1 MKNEKNTAIGT
12 TYTSADKQREA
23 VTKKLKYGSLSWGF
37 AVIVVVLCIA
47 VNLAASLLSARLDL
61 RVDITDDE
69 ARFFTISDGTKSFFE
84 KLFADNPDWHITI
97 RFLAEEDKVSDN
109 MVLEIARSY
118 ESAFVDHVSLEF
130 TDINSNREL
139 WEHYSNVTQTQLTR
153 YHVLVEGEYHTRAV
167 SFANFYLTDSE
178 SGDTVAFTG
187 EKTFT
192 AAFVKA
198 GIKESPVAVFTAG
211 HGETLDNGTY
221 VLGDYVGYSAEQLA
235 QANKLVLFDTLY
247 DMGFDVQVV
256 DLNESPLP
264 ENTRLI
270 IVSDP
275 KSDFMGY
282 DPENPDAISEMQI
295 IDDVM
300 DNFNVTL
307 IVTVDDDTPE
317 LPELQSYLEQE
328 YGLGYVPN
336 VSVTD
341 NDRSIKGSDGLAV
354 LGDIPELLDYT
365 LGSQLVKGF
374 TGDERFVFNSAVKLT
389 VSKNAN
395 VYGEDTLIATS
406 PSAVAGGESGSYPL
420 IGYTLRGNAIEDEDG
435 DDTENTEYKT
445 AYLISSTDFLAD
457 RYLNRSYGNRDLFES
472 ILRKANTIQEYTGV
486 EEVFFVDEGLD
497 ITTGEARG
505 WTVAVTLIAPAI
517 IFAVALTVWA
527 KRRHA

>member
-1 MKNEKNTAIGT
+1 MKKQNIPTAG
-12 TYTSADKQREA
+12 SASSDKQREA
-23 VTKKLKYGSLSWGF
+23 VTKKLKYGSLSATF

-47 VNLAASLLSARLDL
+47 LNLAASLLSARLDL

-69 ARFFTISDGTKSFFE
+69 ARFFTVSDGTKGFFE

-97 RFLAEEDKVSDN
+97 RFLDEEDRITDN

-118 ESAFVDHVSLEF
+118 ESTFVDHISLEF

-139 WEHYSNVTQTQLTR
+139 WEEYSNITQTQLTR

-178 SGDTVAFTG
+178 SGSTVAFTG

-192 AAFVKA
+192 AAIVKA

-211 HGETLDNGTY
+211 HGESLDNGTY
-221 VLGDYVGYSAEQLA
+221 LLSDYVGYSAEQLA

-247 DMGFDVQVV
+247 DMGFDVQVI
-256 DLNESPLP
+256 DLNENPLP

-282 DPENPDAISEMQI
+282 DPAKPDVMSEMQM
-295 IDDVM
+295 IDEVM
-300 DNFNVTL
+300 DGYNVTL

-317 LPELQSYLEQE
+317 LPELQAYMEQE
-328 YGLGYVPN
+328 YGLGYLPN

-341 NDRSIKGSDGLAV
+341 NDRSIKGSNGLEV
-354 LGDIPELLDYT
+354 LGTAPELLAHT
-365 LGSQLVKGF
+365 LGSQIVKNF
-374 TGDERFVFNSAVKLT
+374 TGDERLVFNSAVKLT
-389 VSKNAN
+389 VSKNAT

-406 PSAVAGGESGSYPL
+406 PSAVAGGEKGSYPL
-420 IGYTLRGNAIEDEDG
+420 IGYTLRANSIEDEDG
-435 DDTENTEYKT
+435 DDTENSEYKT
-445 AYLISSTDFLAD
+445 AYLIASSDFLAD
-457 RYLNRSYGNRDLFES
+457 RYLNRSFGNRDLFES
-472 ILRKANTIQEYTGV
+472 ILRKANTIQDYTGV
-486 EEVFFVDEGLD
+486 EAVFFVDEGLD

-505 WTVAVTLIAPAI
+505 WTVAVTLIAPAVV
-517 IFAVALTVWA
+517 FAVALVVWA
-527 KRRHA
+527 RRRHA